1 MDYILWHEIKP
12 KAQIKWAVFSGGG
25 CAKFVKQAYVIHE
38 IFVSLSRV
46 EPVSMVTKSGGAG

>member
-1 MDYILWHEIKP
+1 MG
-12 KAQIKWAVFSGGG
+12 VFSGGG